1 MHKYFLSFIKP
12 YITKKIFLFALMI
25 LSSVS
30 ALATPY
36 VLKIIIDD
44 IFPHKMYKDLVNLL
58 LILIGIYI
66 YRIISSIITDI
77 IYTKVSKGIIADLRV
92 DIFRRILRKKSDF
105 FREQKPGEIVFLL
118 TNDVGNIQN
127 TLSALV
133 LNVINNLFTVISI
146 LVMLLAL
153 DVELTFISLLIVPFI
168 IINTKKFIPPIKRNF
183 EKVQNID
190 SKIYNFFITVIR
202 NIRVIVT
209 YGTLHFEVENA
220 KGLHKQLVTASTKS
234 TLYEAFSRNITTFL
248 MALGPVIV
256 LLFGGKMVFEGV
268 LTIGSLIAF
277 IQYLNRLYTPA
288 VSLATSFN
296 DYERAKI
303 SMQRI
308 YKHIEGGDE
317 TAASLFNYTQR
328 INKIS
333 FRNVGFSYNKGKS
346 VLTNV
351 SLEFEKGKIYGIIG
365 ESGSGKSSLVNVL
378 CKLEKPS
385 EGGIYADGMDIQEIS
400 NWHDHIALIEKEN
413 QLFNDT
419 ILYNIKYGSPEAA
432 HELIQKILQDAQ
444 LESVISTAS
453 DGIETIVSDSA
464 TVISDGQKQRI
475 SIARALLKYPSVI
488 VFDEATSP
496 LDINLEKTIINNIRE
511 KYQDSIIIIIT
522 HRLNILKELDSVYK
536 VEDGTI
542 VEATHIKASTSNLKI
557 HVE

>member
-153 DVELTFISLLIVPFI
+153 DVKLTFISLLIVPFI

>member
-66 YRIISSIITDI
+66 FRIISSIITDI